1 MRVLLA
7 AICLAFCTNLATAQQ
22 TQSENPLA
30 ATDAMGRPLQ
40 PDAKGRPDATA
51 PTTTGG
57 GGAPAASPQGQTPPG
72 NQAAPDG
79 SSKPVKPK
87 EQ

>member
-7 AICLAFCTNLATAQQ
+7 TLCLVFCTTVATAQQ
-22 TQSENPLA
+22 NQSENPKA
-30 ATDAMGRPLQ
+30 ATDALGRPLQ
-40 PDAKGRPDATA
+40 PDAKGRPDMTA

-57 GGAPAASPQGQTPPG
+57 GGAPAESPQGQTPPG

-87 EQ
+87 E